1 MTAVL
6 AAALLALAILDGAFA
21 GFRSSAGRTG
31 LISHRRYDRQAA
43 RRGAGLACVL
53 LSPAIAVASADVVL
67 RPGHLDDYARAGT
80 AMLAVYG
87 PYTVLVL
94 AALAC
99 YATLNWQLSYL
110 ASALV
115 LGPFT
120 LFRPGIAILGAAVGM
135 ALGRDVVTAFAAVLS
150 AIAVLAVEPLAGRP
164 WYTRNPPPGQPA
176 EPPAPARRVNSHTLP
191 DSISS

>member
-6 AAALLALAILDGAFA
+6 AATLLTLAILDGAFA
-21 GFRSSAGRTG
+21 GFRSAAGRTG

-53 LSPAIAVASADVVL
+53 LSPAIAVASADVAL
-67 RPGHLDDYARAGT
+67 RPGHLEDYAAAGT
-80 AMLAVYG
+80 AMLVLYG
-87 PYTVLVL
+87 LYALLVL

-99 YATLNWQLSYL
+99 YATLSWELRYL

-120 LFRPGIAILGAAVGM
+120 LFRPGIVILGAAVGM
-135 ALGRDVVTAFAAVLS
+135 ASGRNVVTAFAAVLS
-150 AIAVLAVEPLAGRP
+150 ASAVLAVEPLAGRL
-164 WYTRNPPPGQPA
+164 WYMRNPSPGQPPT
-176 EPPAPARRVNSHTLP
+176 PPRRWLWTSP
-191 DSISS
+191 S

>member
-6 AAALLALAILDGAFA
+6 ATTLLALAILDGAFA

-31 LISHRRYDRQAA
+31 LISHRLYDRRAA
-43 RRGAGLACVL
+43 RRGAGLASIL
-53 LSPAIAVASADVVL
+53 LIPAVAVASADVIL
-67 RPGHLDDYARAGT
+67 RPGHLADYTRAGT

-87 PYTVLVL
+87 PYALLVL

-99 YATLNWQLSYL
+99 YATLNWQLRYL

-120 LFRPGIAILGAAVGM
+120 LFRPGIGHRSTHSRAARRP
-135 ALGRDVVTAFAAVLS
+135 ALVHAKPAPDQPAKPS
-150 AIAVLAVEPLAGRP
+150 APRL
-164 WYTRNPPPGQPA
+164 PGQFTHI
-176 EPPAPARRVNSHTLP
+176 ARRQRS
-191 DSISS
+191 